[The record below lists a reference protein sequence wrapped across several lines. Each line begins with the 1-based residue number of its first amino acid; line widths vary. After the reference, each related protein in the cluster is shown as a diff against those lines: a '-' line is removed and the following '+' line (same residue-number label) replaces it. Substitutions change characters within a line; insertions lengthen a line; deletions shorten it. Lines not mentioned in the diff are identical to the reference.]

1 MILNRLAMKHVLFGI
16 LFFLSGSISFAQTAN
31 TASCPSSKNLKEGV
45 ASGKIE
51 VTLPNQLSPEDV
63 ATFAKYYE
71 PFFFVDFN
79 SKNHVATFQMVNNTA
94 DSRRVILRFLSAN
107 QIQTVL
113 VDGKSYQLHDFYQ
126 NFLEK

>member
-1 MILNRLAMKHVLFGI
+1 MKHVLFGI

-63 ATFAKYYE
+63 ANFAKYYE

>member
-1 MILNRLAMKHVLFGI
+1 MKHVLFGI
-16 LFFLSGSISFAQTAN
+16 LFFLTGSISFAQTAN

-51 VTLPNQLSPEDV
+51 VTLPNQLTPEDV
-63 ATFAKYYE
+63 VSYAKYYE
-71 PFFFVDFN
+71 PFFYVDFN
-79 SKNHVATFQMVNNTA
+79 SKNHVATFQMVTNTP

-107 QIQTVL
+107 QIQTVV
-113 VDGKSYQLHDFYQ
+113 VDGKSYQLQDFYQ